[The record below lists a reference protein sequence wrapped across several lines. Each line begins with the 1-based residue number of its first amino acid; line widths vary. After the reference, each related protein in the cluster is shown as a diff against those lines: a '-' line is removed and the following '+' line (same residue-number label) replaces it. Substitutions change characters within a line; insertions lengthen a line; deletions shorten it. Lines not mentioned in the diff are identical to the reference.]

1 MWTPR
6 RLLLWLVGL
15 VFFLTL
21 FQVYS
26 YFLGHYDGLP
36 PLPAE
41 YAPSPEGADSGPV
54 SATTRPNQ
62 AVARLVEA
70 FGPNCEEQ
78 FRRIKL
84 EWRLEGIVVA
94 ADRWQLLDN
103 GQLRLHKVS
112 VAVFGK
118 PKPDQPGVEI
128 NTIRG
133 EQADIEFDKPITDHR
148 DAFNRKPIGGKLIGK
163 GMKVELRNNRRTPNT
178 DDDIRLYTDWLAY
191 SDKEHRIWTHAEV
204 RLVDGE
210 PEQARITALGLE
222 VVLIPTEAMPE
233 KARKKDKDG
242 KANEAAPRPPP
253 IPSASSSRK
262 SPIAGVKHVRL
273 ERDVSMNLLIDAR
286 SAFLGKPSLPSPRK
300 SEDGAEDKPDPA
312 TRTRDRTPLVVTSRG
327 PFSYDVENDR
337 ADFMDKVTVIRKVE
351 QDSRNAEG
359 KPSATRYDQMDC
371 DHLALFIQ
379 RRKTDPGSVPSGRE
393 EPAVDLLR
401 VEADG
406 KPLELSS
413 DAERLRA
420 TGTRLIYDKVKNE
433 THLLGEPVQAER
445 DGNELSVHGA
455 LIFTNP
461 TGDRKEIQEARA
473 EGRGEIRIRNL
484 EGLQPEEEAKQA
496 SKPRY
501 DRVARWEKEMRIT
514 REGDLDRLDFIG
526 RASFEDPEHGRL
538 RAEQILV
545 WLESSSSV
553 APADAAASNTNRSVA
568 GNRRPRRM
576 DALNEVSLEARDLR
590 ITRTNYLRVQVEEA
604 ATVPG
609 PPNSGLKS
617 STSEPPW
624 KRVPD
629 SPLPRND
636 KPDAGS
642 SAARP
647 SGPNVLP
654 TEKDVAAEPL
664 VLRANTVDVRVVSTE
679 SRQAQLREVRTEGQV
694 HVTRRPTSAKDAGI
708 EIRGDRLDLFYGDDG
723 GVLKVSGQPAYVQLD
738 RLKLL
743 GPLVHIDQPANNAW
757 INGPGSMKLP
767 ARTDFQGNS
776 LQEPVEVTIY
786 WTERMF
792 FDGKVAE
799 FDGNVQAEQGEIH
812 LGGARLA
819 CQKLEVVLDRAVSL
833 KEPRQR
839 EGESP
844 PGLHRMLCDRGCRLE
859 KGVRTGDRWEQYQR
873 IEAREVL
880 FDNPSSQ
887 LNVYGPGTVTMLHE
901 GSAGGFAGELSKPGS
916 SSASTRSNKQ
926 PMPATPDRTT
936 PPRSTEM
943 KLTRIRFG
951 GHMQA
956 NRATGVVIFTDRIE
970 LTHGSGGDPEAE
982 IDPDRLPVGG
992 LWLAC
997 NRLRAV
1003 SRRQED
1009 GTVAQEF
1016 EAADRVRIQ
1025 GRLASGDFSGQADV
1039 VKYVESKDLLILEGH
1054 NGNLATLSR
1063 QVAPGR
1069 PREPVRA
1076 KRIWYWR
1083 GLNQVRLDETDHIQV
1098 NP

>member
-6 RLLLWLVGL
+6 RLVLWLVGL
-15 VFFLTL
+15 AFFLAL

-36 PLPAE
+36 PLPPE
-41 YAPSPEGADSGPV
+41 YMPSPEGMEAGPV
-54 SATTRPNQ
+54 APTARPNQ
-62 AVARLVEA
+62 AVARLIEA

-112 VAVFGK
+112 VAIFGK

-128 NTIRG
+128 NTVRG
-133 EQADIEFDKPITDHR
+133 EQADIEFDKPITDRR

-163 GMKVELRNNRRTPNT
+163 GMKVELRNNRRTPQT

-210 PEQARITALGLE
+210 PEQARVTALGMEVMLVPNTPASDRPKRTEKQKDLE
-222 VVLIPTEAMPE
+222 ESP
-233 KARKKDKDG
+233 ARPG
-242 KANEAAPRPPP
+242 GLA
-253 IPSASSSRK
+253 SASASRK
-262 SPIAGVKHVRL
+262 SPIAGVKYVRL
-273 ERDVSMNLLIDAR
+273 DRDVSMNLLIDAR
-286 SAFLGKPSLPSPRK
+286 SAFLGRPELSVQSDVGQPSAARTGSAAKGR
-300 SEDGAEDKPDPA
+300 DK
-312 TRTRDRTPLVVTSRG
+312 TPLVVTSRG
-327 PFSYDVENDR
+327 PFVYDVESDR
-337 ADFMDKVTVIRKVE
+337 ADFRDKVTVIRKVE
-351 QDSRNAEG
+351 ADAQGADG
-359 KPSATRYDQMDC
+359 KPTSTRYDQMDC
-371 DHLALFIQ
+371 DRLSLFLH
-379 RRKTDPGSVPSGRE
+379 RRKTDLGSASPHRD

-401 VEADG
+401 VHAEG

-420 TGTRLIYDKVKNE
+420 TGTQLIYDKTANE
-433 THLLGEPVQAER
+433 TRLIGDPVQAER
-445 DGNELSVHGA
+445 DGNELVVHGV
-455 LIFTNP
+455 LVFTNP
-461 TGDRKEIQEARA
+461 SGERKEIQEARA

-484 EGLQPEEEAKQA
+484 EPFQPEEEAKQA

-501 DRVARWEKEMRIT
+501 DRVARWDREMRISK
-514 REGDLDRLDFIG
+514 EGELDRLDFVG
-526 RASFEDPEHGRL
+526 RASFEDPEYGRL
-538 RAEQILV
+538 KAEQILV
-545 WLESSSSV
+545 WLESQPQL
-553 APADAAASNTNRSVA
+553 AKPQAASKSEA
-568 GNRRPRRM
+568 NRRPRRM
-576 DALNEVSLEARDLR
+576 DALGEVSLETRDLR

-604 ATVPG
+604 PTP
-609 PPNSGLKS
+609 
-617 STSEPPW
+617 TSLS
-624 KRVPD
+624 RSAD
-629 SPLPRND
+629 Q
-636 KPDAGS
+636 A
-642 SAARP
+642 SAATEP
-647 SGPNVLP
+647 AGKDLSGMASPGTTESGGNKPGGASSKGPGVLP
-654 TEKDVAAEPL
+654 TENDVSVEPL
-664 VLRANTVDVRVVSTE
+664 VLRANTVDVKVVS
-679 SRQAQLREVRTEGQV
+679 SSARSVQLREVRTEGQV
-694 HVTRRPTSAKDAGI
+694 VVTRRPTSPKDGGV
-708 EIRGDRLDLFYGDDG
+708 EVRGDRLDLFHGDEG
-723 GVLKVSGQPAYVQLD
+723 NVLKVAGQPAYVQFD
-738 RLKLL
+738 RLTLL

-757 INGPGSMKLP
+757 INGAGSMKLP
-767 ARTDFQGNS
+767 ARTDFQGNP
-776 LQEPVEVTIY
+776 LQEPVEVTIF

-792 FDGKVAE
+792 FDGKIAE
-799 FDGNVQAEQGEIH
+799 FDGNVQAEQGDSD
-812 LGGARLA
+812 LGGGRLA

-839 EGESP
+839 DGEP
-844 PGLHRMLCDRGCRLE
+844 LPGLHRMLCDRGCRLE
-859 KGVRTGDRWEQYQR
+859 KGVRSGDRWEQYQR

-887 LNVYGPGTVTMLHE
+887 LNVYGPGIVTMLHE
-901 GSAGGFAGELSKPGS
+901 GSAGGFAGALAKPQGS
-916 SSASTRSNKQ
+916 PQTNRSNKQ
-926 PMPATPDRTT
+926 PSVPQADRGNTARATET
-936 PPRSTEM
+936 
-943 KLTRIRFG
+943 KLTRIHFG

-956 NRATGVVIFTDRIE
+956 NRASGVVLFTDRIQ
-970 LTHGSGGDPEAE
+970 LMHGPGSDPDAE
-982 IDPDRLPVGG
+982 IHPDRLPVGG
-992 LWLAC
+992 LWLGC

-1025 GRLASGDFSGQADV
+1025 GRLSSGEFSGQADV
-1039 VKYVESKDLLILEGH
+1039 VKYVESKDLLILEGQ
-1054 NGNLATLSR
+1054 NGNLATLMR

-1083 GLNQVRLDETDHIQV
+1083 SLNQVRLDETDHIQV